1 MANLREF
8 YVPAGAGSNF
18 LAGQCLWTDKFETGT
33 RKKTSSDN
41 EFFFERMKIN
51 VDWKDIPRSFQYDN
65 IDLVKATAK
74 VLPILVELDSIIN
87 ALAPNVKNT
96 DNYPLRHNI
105 INNIHSPLVELWKVG
120 QLNYH
125 CSAFVKEIQPDWY
138 SYGFNDG
145 YTEEE
150 TEIIPGIIPVSVVEK
165 ITQAQ
170 DFFAQC
176 REYYFAICEQHNW
189 KSHIIT
195 HQHPYDTI
203 SPRIKLPKN
212 FKSLAMEL
220 DVDANI
226 FIYAL
231 QQIKGNQIDIEAI
244 ESLKLFPDRFDG
256 SNNDT
261 CIKFADD
268 IVSYRKIFFEN
279 DSDDI
284 RKMYEFFGNEEY
296 FDENKTNILLE
307 FQKYHN
313 SNVEL
318 IQKVF
323 VDKLG
328 IEI

>member
-18 LAGQCLWTDKFETGT
+18 LAGQCLWTDKFETGN

-96 DNYPLRHNI
+96 DNYSLRHNI

-125 CSAFVKEIQPDWY
+125 CSAFVKQIQPDWY
-138 SYGFNDG
+138 SYGFNNG

-165 ITQAQ
+165 ITQAE

-220 DVDANI
+220 DEMTHEITRTLDD
-226 FIYAL
+226 
-231 QQIKGNQIDIEAI
+231 IKNN
-244 ESLKLFPDRFDG
+244 LKLEDFRKDNFSQR
-256 SNNDT
+256 SNSCT
-261 CIKFADD
+261 EFADD
-268 IVSYRKIFFEN
+268 IVSYKKIFIEN
-279 DSDDI
+279 NEDEI

-296 FDENKTNILLE
+296 FDENKMIIMKEYKEYNDNNM
-307 FQKYHN
+307 K
-313 SNVEL
+313 L
-318 IQKVF
+318 IQRV
-323 VDKLG
+323 V
-328 IEI
+328 IE